1 MQLLKKNKKTVRI
14 VCDRSEY
21 SIERMDKCIKEA
33 LDKHPDTIQVLIC
46 DINSASLE
54 VQHDER

>member
-1 MQLLKKNKKTVRI
+1 MQLLKKDKKTVRI

-21 SIERMDKCIKEA
+21 SIECMDKCIKEA

-46 DINSASLE
+46 DINSASFE
-54 VQHDER
+54 V

>member
-1 MQLLKKNKKTVRI
+1 MQLLKKDKKTVRI

-21 SIERMDKCIKEA
+21 SIERMDKYIKEA

-46 DINSASLE
+46 DINSASPE
-54 VQHDER
+54 VNHEER